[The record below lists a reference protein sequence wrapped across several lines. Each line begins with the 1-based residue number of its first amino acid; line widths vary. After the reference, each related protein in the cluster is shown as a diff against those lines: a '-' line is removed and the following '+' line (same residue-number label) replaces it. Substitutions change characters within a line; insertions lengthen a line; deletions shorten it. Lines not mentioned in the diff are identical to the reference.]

1 MLKRMTG
8 EPLTDTTGAMVPI
21 RDAKFPVPFKSELEY
36 SCSARGTWN
45 IVHTGFLV
53 PQAHE
58 IFACAAGCLRGV
70 VLTAAEMNAQE
81 RFSTIEIRENNVL
94 EGDMEDLLI
103 EGVTDILHKLPYKP
117 RAVLLYTSCIHHFI
131 GCDLKLCYDRLR
143 ERFPD
148 IDFTDCYMNPIMR
161 KSGLTPDQL
170 MRRGLYALLKPRTI
184 DPKKINIIGNNLPT
198 DKGSELFTIAQ
209 NAGFTVTEIHDCKD
223 YDAYQSM
230 AEAAFNIC
238 YNPVGKAG
246 GEALEK
252 RLGQKLL
259 YLPLSYDYEEIQQT
273 LDAYADAI
281 GVKAPD
287 WSQEIALCEQ
297 APASAKA
304 VIGDAPIVIDYTATM
319 RPLSLAKLLLTHG
332 FRVSAVYA
340 DSFTG
345 EDRADHAWLQANHPE
360 LPVYATV
367 QVKMRMLP
375 RGTQEKTLAIG
386 QKAAYFTSSPYF
398 VNTVE
403 CGGFYGFTGIRQMLA
418 LMEDAFLHEKDTRK
432 LIQIKGLGCG
442 CV

>member
-1 MLKRMTG
+1 MLKRMGG
-8 EPLTDTTGAMVPI
+8 EIDTTGAMVPI
-21 RDAKFPVPFKSELEY
+21 RDAAFPAPFKSELEY

-53 PQAHE
+53 PEAHE

-70 VLTAAEMNAQE
+70 VLTAAEMNAQD

-94 EGDMEDLLI
+94 EGDMEELLI

-131 GCDLKLCYDRLR
+131 GCDLKLCYARLR

-170 MRRGLYALLKPRTI
+170 MRRGLYALLKSRALE
-184 DPKKINIIGNNLPT
+184 PKKINIIGNNLPT
-198 DKGSELFTIAQ
+198 DKSCELFTLAQ
-209 NAGFTVTEIHDCKD
+209 QAGYEVTEIHDCKI
-223 YDAYQSM
+223 YDEYQAM
-230 AEAAFNIC
+230 AEASFNIC
-238 YNPVGKAG
+238 FNPVGKAG

-259 YLPLSYDYEEIQQT
+259 YLPLSYDYDEISQI
-273 LDAYADAI
+273 LGDYASAI
-281 GVKAPD
+281 GVTAPD
-287 WSQEIALCEQ
+287 WSDEIAKCEE
-297 APASAKA
+297 ALARARS
-304 VIGDAPIVIDYTATM
+304 VIENAPIVIDYTATM
-319 RPLSLAKLLLTHG
+319 RPLSLARLLLTHG
-332 FRVSAVYA
+332 FNVTAVYA

-345 EDRADHAWLQANHPE
+345 EDKPDFSWLQEHHPE
-360 LPVYATV
+360 LQIYATV
-367 QVKMRMLP
+367 QVKMRVLP
-375 RGTQEKTLAIG
+375 RETSEKTLAVG
-386 QKAAYFTSSPYF
+386 QKAAYFTGTPYF

-403 CGGFYGFTGIRQMLA
+403 CGGYYGFSGIRQMLA

>member
-1 MLKRMTG
+1 MLMRMGG
-8 EPLTDTTGAMVPI
+8 EIDSTGAMVKI
-21 RDAKFPVPFKSELEY
+21 RDAAFPAPFRSELEY

-53 PQAHE
+53 PEAHE

-131 GCDLKLCYDRLR
+131 GCDLPLCYARLR

-170 MRRGLYALLKPRTI
+170 MRRGLYALLKPHRI
-184 DPKKINIIGNNLPT
+184 DPKKISIIGNNLPT
-198 DKGSELFTIAQ
+198 DRNCELFTIAQ
-209 NAGFTVTEIHDCKD
+209 SSGYSVTEIHDCKT
-223 YDAYQSM
+223 YDEYQTM
-230 AEAAFNIC
+230 AESAFNIC
-238 YNPVGKAG
+238 FNPVGKAG

-259 YLPLSYDYEEIQQT
+259 YLPLSYDYDEIAQTLSAYASAIGADAHDWSEEIAKCEET
-273 LDAYADAI
+273 L
-281 GVKAPD
+281 
-287 WSQEIALCEQ
+287 SH
-297 APASAKA
+297 AKS
-304 VIGDAPIVIDYTATM
+304 VIGDAPVVIDYTATM

-332 FRVSAVYA
+332 FNVTAVYA
-340 DSFTG
+340 DSFTA
-345 EDRADHAWLQANHPE
+345 EDKPDFAWLQEHYPKFP
-360 LPVYATV
+360 LYATV
-367 QVKMRMLP
+367 QVKMRVLP
-375 RGTQEKTLAIG
+375 RETSEKTLAVG
-386 QKAAYFTSSPYF
+386 QKAAYFTGSPYF

-403 CGGFYGFTGIRQMLA
+403 CGGYYGFSGIRQMLI

>member
-1 MLKRMTG
+1 MLKHMGG
-8 EPLTDTTGAMVPI
+8 ETDVTGAMVLMKN
-21 RDAKFPVPFKSELEY
+21 AAFPAPFKSELEY

-45 IVHTGFLV
+45 IVHTGFLI
-53 PQAHE
+53 PEAHE
-58 IFACAAGCLRGV
+58 IFVCAAGCLRGV
-70 VLTAAEMNAQE
+70 VLTAAEMGALD

-131 GCDLKLCYDRLR
+131 GCDLNLCYSRLR
-143 ERFPD
+143 ERFPE

-170 MRRGLYALLKPRTI
+170 MRRGLYALLKPQETDAKR
-184 DPKKINIIGNNLPT
+184 INIIGNNLPT
-198 DKGSELFTIAQ
+198 DKSCELFTLAQ
-209 NAGFTVTEIHDCKD
+209 KAGCTVTEIHDCKD
-223 YDAYQSM
+223 YDAYQKM
-230 AEAAFNIC
+230 AEASINIC
-238 YNPVGKAG
+238 YNSAAKAG

-259 YLPLSYDYEEIQQT
+259 YLPLSYDYDEIT
-273 LDAYADAI
+273 RILGEYAAALGI
-281 GVKAPD
+281 GAPD
-287 WSQEIALCEQ
+287 WSDEIAACEE
-297 APASAKA
+297 ALAHAKA

-319 RPLSLAKLLLTHG
+319 RPLSYARLLLTHG
-332 FRVSAVYA
+332 FNVTAVYA

-345 EDRADHAWLQANHPE
+345 EEKADHAWLQAEHPE
-360 LPVYATV
+360 LKVFATV
-367 QVKMRMLP
+367 QVKMRVLP
-375 RGTQEKTLAIG
+375 REVSEKTIAVG
-386 QKAAYFTSSPYF
+386 QKAAYFTGTPYF

-403 CGGFYGFTGIRQMLA
+403 GGGFWGFSGIRNMLQ
-418 LMEDAFLHEKDTRK
+418 LMEDAFGQEKDTRR

>member
-1 MLKRMTG
+1 MLRRMGG
-8 EPLTDTTGAMVPI
+8 ETDTSGAMLPI
-21 RDAKFPVPFKSELEY
+21 GNAPFPAPFRSELEY

-70 VLTAAEMNAQE
+70 VLTAAEMNALD

-131 GCDLKLCYDRLR
+131 GCDLPLCYSRLR

-170 MRRGLYALLKPRTI
+170 MRRGLYALLKKRPL
-184 DPKKINIIGNNLPT
+184 DPQRISIIGNNLPT
-198 DKGSELFTIAQ
+198 DKNCELFAIAEQ
-209 NAGFTVTEIHDCKD
+209 AGFSITEIHDCHD
-223 YDAYQSM
+223 YEKYQEM
-230 AEAAFNIC
+230 AASSVNIC
-238 YNPVGKAG
+238 YQPVGKAG
-246 GEALEK
+246 GEALEA

-259 YLPLSYDYEEIQQT
+259 YLPLSYDYDEISRVLGTFAAT
-273 LDAYADAI
+273 L
-281 GVKAPD
+281 GVTPPD
-287 WSQEIALCEQ
+287 WSKEIAACED
-297 APASAKA
+297 ALRHAKT
-304 VIGDAPIVIDYTATM
+304 VIGSAPVVIDYTATM

-332 FRVSAVYA
+332 FNVTALYA
-340 DSFTG
+340 DSFSG
-345 EDRADHAWLQANHPE
+345 EEKDDFAWLQAHYPA

-367 QVKMRMLP
+367 QVKMRVLP
-375 RGTQEKTLAIG
+375 RKTSEKTLAIG
-386 QKAAYFTSSPYF
+386 QKAAYFTGSPYF
-398 VNTVE
+398 VNMVE
-403 CGGFYGFTGIRQMLA
+403 CGGYYGFSGIRKLLS
-418 LMEDAFLHEKDTRK
+418 LMEEAFLEEKDTRK

>member
-1 MLKRMTG
+1 MLKRLG
-8 EPLTDTTGAMVPI
+8 GDIDTVGAMEYI
-21 RDAKFPVPFKSELEY
+21 YGAAFPAPFRSELEY
-36 SCSARGTWN
+36 SCPARGTWN

-53 PQAHE
+53 PEAHE

-94 EGDMEDLLI
+94 EGDMEELLI

-131 GCDLKLCYDRLR
+131 GCDLKLCYARLR

-170 MRRGLYALLKPRTI
+170 MRRGLYALLKPRELN
-184 DPKKINIIGNNLPT
+184 PKKISIIGNNLPT
-198 DKGSELFTIAQ
+198 DKSCELFTIAQ
-209 NAGFTVTEIHDCKD
+209 SAGFSVTEIHDCKN
-223 YDAYQSM
+223 YDEYQAM

-259 YLPLSYDYEEIQQT
+259 YLPLSYDYDEIT
-273 LDAYADAI
+273 RILGEYASAI
-281 GVKAPD
+281 GAEAPD
-287 WSQEIALCEQ
+287 WTAEIEKCEDAL
-297 APASAKA
+297 AHAKEI
-304 VIGDAPIVIDYTATM
+304 IGEAPIAIDYTATM
-319 RPLSLAKLLLTHG
+319 RPLSLARLLLTHG
-332 FRVSAVYA
+332 FNVKSVYA
-340 DSFTG
+340 DSFTA
-345 EDRADHAWLQANHPE
+345 EDKPDFLWLQEHAE
-360 LPVYATV
+360 ALQLFATV
-367 QVKMRMLP
+367 QVKMRVLP
-375 RGTQEKTLAIG
+375 RKTDEKTLAIG
-386 QKAAYFTSSPYF
+386 QKAAYFTGTPYF

-403 CGGFYGFTGIRQMLA
+403 CGGYYGFTGIRQMLA

-432 LIQIKGLGCG
+432 LIQIKGWGCG

>member
-1 MLKRMTG
+1 MLKRMG
-8 EPLTDTTGAMVPI
+8 GDIDTTGAMMPI
-21 RDAKFPVPFKSELEY
+21 REAAFPAPFRSELEY

-53 PQAHE
+53 PEAHE

-70 VLTAAEMNAQE
+70 VLTAAEMNAQD

-94 EGDMEDLLI
+94 EGDMEELLI
-103 EGVTDILHKLPYKP
+103 EGVTDILEKLPYKP

-131 GCDLKLCYDRLR
+131 GCDLKLCYARLR

-170 MRRGLYALLKPRTI
+170 MRRGLYALLKPRTL
-184 DPKKINIIGNNLPT
+184 DPKRINIIGNNLPT
-198 DKGSELFTIAQ
+198 DKGCELYQIAEA
-209 NAGFTVTEIHDCKD
+209 AGFSVTEIHDCKN
-223 YDAYQSM
+223 YDAYQAM
-230 AEAAFNIC
+230 AAASFNIC
-238 YNPVGKAG
+238 FNPVGKAG
-246 GEALEK
+246 GEALES

-259 YLPLSYDYEEIQQT
+259 YLPLSYDY
-273 LDAYADAI
+273 
-281 GVKAPD
+281 G
-287 WSQEIALCEQ
+287 EIARILGEYANSIGAETPDFTDEIAKCE
-297 APASAKA
+297 AALAHAKE

-319 RPLSLAKLLLTHG
+319 RPLSLARLLLTHG
-332 FRVSAVYA
+332 FNVTAVYA

-345 EDRADHAWLQANHPE
+345 EDQPDFAWLQENYPD
-360 LPVYATV
+360 LQLFATV
-367 QVKMRMLP
+367 QVKMRVLP
-375 RGTQEKTLAIG
+375 RETSEKTLAIG

-403 CGGFYGFTGIRQMLA
+403 CGGYYGFSGIRQMLA

>member
-1 MLKRMTG
+1 MLKRMGG
-8 EPLTDTTGAMVPI
+8 EVDATGAVVPI
-21 RDAKFPVPFKSELEY
+21 KNADFPAPFKSELEY

-53 PQAHE
+53 PEAHE

-70 VLTAAEMNAQE
+70 VLTAAEMNAQD

-103 EGVTDILHKLPYKP
+103 EGVTDILNKLPYKP

-131 GCDLKLCYDRLR
+131 GCDLPLCYARLR

-170 MRRGLYALLKPRTI
+170 MRRGLYALLKQRDI
-184 DPKKINIIGNNLPT
+184 DDSHINIIGNNIAT
-198 DKGSELFTIAQ
+198 DKDSELIQMLEQAGYTI
-209 NAGFTVTEIHDCKD
+209 TEIHDCHN
-223 YDAYQSM
+223 YDAYQQM
-230 AEAAFNIC
+230 ASAAFNIC

-246 GEALEK
+246 GEELEK

-259 YLPLSYDYEEIQQT
+259 YLPLSYQPAEILGTYEKMTKILGMEM
-273 LDAYADAI
+273 
-281 GVKAPD
+281 PD
-287 WSQEIALCEQ
+287 L
-297 APASAKA
+297 SAKTDA
-304 VIGDAPIVIDYTATM
+304 LTAALSHAKEVIGETPITIDYTATM
-319 RPLSLAKLLLTHG
+319 RPLSLARALLEHG
-332 FRVSAVYA
+332 FNVTALYI
-340 DSFTG
+340 DSFSG
-345 EDRADHAWLQANHPE
+345 EEKGDLAWLQAHFPE

-367 QVKMRMLP
+367 QVKMRVLP
-375 RGTQEKTLAIG
+375 RETCEKTLAIG
-386 QKAAYFTSSPYF
+386 QKAAYFTGTPYF
-398 VNTVE
+398 VNIVE
-403 CGGFYGFTGIRQMLA
+403 CGGYYGFSGFCKLLA

>member
-1 MLKRMTG
+1 MLKRMG
-8 EPLTDTTGAMVPI
+8 RELDTTGAMLPI
-21 RDAKFPVPFKSELEY
+21 GQATFPAPFKSELEY

-53 PQAHE
+53 PEAHE

-70 VLTAAEMNAQE
+70 VLTAAEMNAQD

-103 EGVTDILHKLPYKP
+103 DGVTDILGKLPYKP

-131 GCDLKLCYDRLR
+131 GCDLKLCYARLR

-170 MRRGLYALLKPRTI
+170 MRRGLYALLKPRELH
-184 DPKKINIIGNNLPT
+184 PKKLNMIGNNLAT
-198 DKGSELFTIAQ
+198 DKTCELYTIAER
-209 NAGFTVTEIHDCKD
+209 AGFSVTEIHDCKD

-230 AEAAFNIC
+230 AEACMNLCF
-238 YNPVGKAG
+238 NPVGKAG
-246 GEALEK
+246 GEALEQ

-259 YLPLSYDYEEIQQT
+259 YLPLSYDYDEIT
-273 LDAYADAI
+273 RILGEYAAAL
-281 GVKAPD
+281 GTETPD
-287 WSQEIALCEQ
+287 FTGETALCEE
-297 APASAKA
+297 ALSHAKT
-304 VIGDAPIVIDYTATM
+304 VIGDAPVVIDYTATM

-332 FRVSAVYA
+332 FNVTAIYA

-345 EDRADHAWLQANHPE
+345 EDRGDFAWLQANHPD

-375 RGTQEKTLAIG
+375 RETSEKTLAIG

-403 CGGFYGFTGIRQMLA
+403 CGGFYGFTGIRQMLL
-418 LMEDAFLHEKDTRK
+418 LMEEAFVHEKDTRK